1 VPSKRVIVVGRFEGD
16 RLKHSLQ
23 HAACG
28 EGAEAENLGEVE
40 AGEGV
45 DVLLHA
51 AILCGIAQLCS
62 F

>member
-1 VPSKRVIVVGRFEGD
+1 MVGRFEGD